1 MKGIP
6 AVYLSVVAI
15 TLFLLAK
22 GRALGASVHPVGVV
36 VGGACDSAAVCR
48 GGAFVV
54 VAGLLG
60 VGGSLVRVAHMWGVG
75 QDLMA
80 VACIWG
86 LAGVARLLGMVG
98 ELVDMTCLCGVV
110 WGLVGVACLL
120 GVVGGGCRL

>member
-22 GRALGASVHPVGVV
+22 GRALGAAVHPVGVV
-36 VGGACDSAAVCR
+36 IGGACDSGAVCR

-60 VGGSLVRVAHMWGVG
+60 VGGSLVGVATLWRVRE
-75 QDLMA
+75 DLMA
-80 VACIWG
+80 
-86 LAGVARLLGMVG
+86 VARLLGMVG
-98 ELVDMTCLCGVV
+98 DLVGVACLRGVV
-110 WGLVGVACLL
+110 WGLVGVA
-120 GVVGGGCRL
+120 